1 MDLFSLYDW
10 GAVYTSGA
18 IHGSYPGAETYTPG
32 YYAMRL
38 AARALVGGR
47 PTYQV
52 TSSLKNVISVV
63 TQDSAGH
70 FYLMACNSGSPGV
83 KVTADLSA
91 LITSGTG
98 TQWEFS
104 STNND
109 AIVGSPTLSNGQ
121 VTFSIP
127 ANGTELLKF

>member
-1 MDLFSLYDW
+1 
-10 GAVYTSGA
+10 
-18 IHGSYPGAETYTPG
+18 
-32 YYAMRL
+32 MRL

-52 TSSLKNVISVV
+52 TSSVRNVTSVV
-63 TQDSAGH
+63 TKDSSGH
-70 FYLMACNSGSPGV
+70 YYLLAVNSGSPAATM
-83 KVTADLSA
+83 TANLSA

-104 STNND
+104 AANND
-109 AIVGSPTLSNGQ
+109 AIVGTPTRSNGM
-121 VTFSIP
+121 VTFTVP

>member
-1 MDLFSLYDW
+1 M
-10 GAVYTSGA
+10 GN
-18 IHGSYPGAETYTPG
+18 
-32 YYAMRL
+32 
-38 AARALVGGR
+38 R

-52 TSSLKNVISVV
+52 TSSVRNIISIV
-63 TQDSAGH
+63 TRDSAGH
-70 FYLMACNSGSPGV
+70 YYLLASNTGSPAV
-83 KVTADLSA
+83 TVTANLSA

-104 STNND
+104 AANND
-109 AIVGSPTLSNGQ
+109 IIVGTPTLSNGQ